1 MSEEKQG
8 AGQGKGTA
16 TIPASENAIAAV
28 EGVAVNGMCL
38 IPAGGEEERAVVLD
52 YLYRCVW
59 KHKKSIREMLMEDS
73 AAMSAGE
80 MRYFDKRLW
89 GKIPSWGYWKLYY
102 GRLDGAVRDEIE
114 LTERELLKSGYVE
127 EMEGIARS
135 GEGDAAEARVFGYW
149 QKLHKIADAES
160 ARIESRSVKRE
171 MRNAGFSAGVDRT
184 IEVLRKIKDADLIE
198 MREVIEGVAKEVSNG
213 GKE

>member
-135 GEGDAAEARVFGYW
+135 GEGDAAEARVVGYW

-198 MREVIEGVAKEVSNG
+198 MREVIEGVAKEVSN
-213 GKE
+213 E

>member
-1 MSEEKQG
+1 MSEV
-8 AGQGKGTA
+8 

-135 GEGDAAEARVFGYW
+135 GEGDAAC
-149 QKLHKIADAES
+149 ES
-160 ARIESRSVKRE
+160 SGSSTWA
-171 MRNAGFSAGVDRT
+171 T
-184 IEVLRKIKDADLIE
+184 
-198 MREVIEGVAKEVSNG
+198 
-213 GKE
+213 

>member
-1 MSEEKQG
+1 MGEI
-8 AGQGKGTA
+8 
-16 TIPASENAIAAV
+16 TIPGSETSIKAI
-28 EGVAVNGMCL
+28 EGCAVNGMCL
-38 IPAGGEEERAVVLD
+38 IPAGGEEERAVVMD
-52 YLYRCVW
+52 YLYRSVW

-73 AAMSAGE
+73 SAMSAEE

-89 GKIPSWGYWKLYY
+89 GKIPSWGYWKMYY
-102 GRLDGAVRDEIE
+102 GRLDGGVRDEIE

-127 EMEGIARS
+127 EMEGIART

-160 ARIESRSVKRE
+160 ARIESRAVKRE

-198 MREVIEGVAKEVSNG
+198 MRGVIEGVAREVENG
-213 GKE
+213 KK

>member
-1 MSEEKQG
+1 M
-8 AGQGKGTA
+8 
-16 TIPASENAIAAV
+16 
-28 EGVAVNGMCL
+28 
-38 IPAGGEEERAVVLD
+38 D

-184 IEVLRKIKDADLIE
+184 YWHFVAHGRIADIFIIDVCSFSDDFFANIGHKCKVVFACCVCCVFIFFAEFDLWLSLHRLLIHGFTGTVPLLSLE
-198 MREVIEGVAKEVSNG
+198 
-213 GKE
+213 